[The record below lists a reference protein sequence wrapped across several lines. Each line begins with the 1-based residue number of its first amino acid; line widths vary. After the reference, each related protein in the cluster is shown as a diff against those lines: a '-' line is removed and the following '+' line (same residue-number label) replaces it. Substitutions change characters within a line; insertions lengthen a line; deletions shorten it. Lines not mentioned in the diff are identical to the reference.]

1 MLNLIQFLCN
11 YSHLSGWEF
20 KGQSPPTQEKEI
32 EVLLMDKE
40 LAYVS
45 VCIDDVSLHVRDPK
59 HSTQMVK
66 ILKLRNTFHNVAG
79 YKINKQKSAD
89 FL

>member
-1 MLNLIQFLCN
+1 
-11 YSHLSGWEF
+11 
-20 KGQSPPTQEKEI
+20 
-32 EVLLMDKE
+32 MDKE